1 MTLKA
6 KGLHRVC
13 VPDSGNLG
21 DILEFCFPPDL
32 FLKISDERELILKIT
47 KLFHYLHNFYSSF
60 FLI

>member
-1 MTLKA
+1 MTFKA

-32 FLKISDERELILKIT
+32 FFKKIPDERELILKIT
-47 KLFHYLHNFYSSF
+47 TIPLPS
-60 FLI
+60 